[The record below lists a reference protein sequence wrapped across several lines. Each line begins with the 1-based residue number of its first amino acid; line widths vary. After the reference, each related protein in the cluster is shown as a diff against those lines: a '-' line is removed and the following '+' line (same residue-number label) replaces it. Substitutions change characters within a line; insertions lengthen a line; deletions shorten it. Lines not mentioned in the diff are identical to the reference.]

1 MKRLAPSLCI
11 VLLRLYIVLLRLC
24 IILLRL
30 CGNVLLRL
38 YIVLLR
44 LYIGLCCIVPLR
56 LYIVL
61 LLAALGAGAWWL
73 QRPKASAQAELEVP
87 PPSSTAEL
95 VVAGLGGFRGIA
107 AEVIWFRA
115 DRLWDEGRYGELAQL
130 ASWLTFL
137 EPHTPE
143 IWSYSAWNLAYNVS
157 VAMSTPADRWRWVKA
172 GLRLLL
178 DDGLRL
184 NPSDPLLYKELSQM
198 FYNKLGGGMPDSC
211 APYYREQWKKE
222 AEAAQAS
229 GDWSS
234 VRLDPAR
241 MRAVDAEYG
250 AQDWTHPLASAL
262 YWAHL
267 GLSYAQTPHERAE
280 LREAVYYTLMME
292 SRVDPRFAPR
302 ALAEMQTAMRENPSP
317 YLRDLI
323 VGFCTRHGLTPE

>member
-1 MKRLAPSLCI
+1 MKRLLPSL
-11 VLLRLYIVLLRLC
+11 
-24 IILLRL
+24 
-30 CGNVLLRL
+30 G
-38 YIVLLR
+38 
-44 LYIGLCCIVPLR
+44 
-56 LYIVL
+56 IVL
-61 LLAALGAGAWWL
+61 LLAALGAGAWRL
-73 QRPKASAQAELEVP
+73 QRPKETARAEQAVP
-87 PPSSTAEL
+87 APSPMAEL

-115 DRLWDEGRYGELAQL
+115 DRLKDEGRYGELAQL

-198 FYNKLGGGMPDSC
+198 FYNKIGGGMPDAC
-211 APYYREQWKKE
+211 TAYYCERWKDE
-222 AEAAQAS
+222 IEAAQAS

-234 VRLDPAR
+234 VRLDPEK
-241 MRAVDAEYG
+241 MREIDMAYG
-250 AQDWTHPLASAL
+250 SQDWTSPLASAL

-267 GLSYAQTPHERAE
+267 GLSYAQAPHVRAE

-292 SRVDPRFAPR
+292 SRTDPRFAPR
-302 ALAEMQTAMRENPSP
+302 ALAEMQAAWRERPTP
-317 YLRDLI
+317 HLKELI
-323 VGFCTRHGLTPE
+323 RGFSARHGL

>member
-1 MKRLAPSLCI
+1 MKR
-11 VLLRLYIVLLRLC
+11 VLPRL
-24 IILLRL
+24 
-30 CGNVLLRL
+30 G
-38 YIVLLR
+38 
-44 LYIGLCCIVPLR
+44 
-56 LYIVL
+56 IVL
-61 LLAALGAGAWWL
+61 LLAALGAGAWCL
-73 QRPKASAQAELEVP
+73 QRPQETARAEHAVP
-87 PPSSTAEL
+87 APSPMAEL
-95 VVAGLGGFRGIA
+95 VVAGLGGFRGVA

-115 DRLWDEGRYGELAQL
+115 DRLKDEGRYGELAQL

-157 VAMSTPADRWRWVKA
+157 VAMSTPADRWRWVNA

-198 FYNKLGGGMPDSC
+198 FYNKIGGGMPDAC
-211 APYYREQWKKE
+211 TAYYCRQWKE
-222 AEAAQAS
+222 EIEAAQAT

-241 MRAVDAEYG
+241 MREIDAEYG
-250 AQDWTHPLASAL
+250 SQDWTSPLASAL

-267 GLSYAQTPHERAE
+267 GLSYAQVPHVRAE

-292 SRVDPRFAPR
+292 SRTDPRFAPR
-302 ALAEMQTAMRENPSP
+302 ALAEMQAALREHPTP
-317 YLRDLI
+317 YLKELI
-323 VGFCTRHGLTPE
+323 RGFSARHGL